1 MKTQKK
7 TLRGIVTSSIF
18 ALSLVTGLVPATALA
33 YAAESAPQVINDLV
47 QVAPGEQSTADEG
60 VENANADAVQS
71 DVASDANVG
80 ESFNAANPSDNGSA
94 SDSTNAPAQSEG
106 AEQSEQGS
114 AAPALPTSGYTTIN
128 PDRIS
133 ATVALNAEETVVVGD
148 VEYEGLTY
156 RINEDGETA
165 TLIGFGTS
173 KPSGNLVIPSRI
185 ATTGKL
191 YTVTNIGSTKAG
203 GGGSLR

>member
-7 TLRGIVTSSIF
+7 TFRGIVTSSIF
-18 ALSLVTGLVPATALA
+18 ALSLVTGLVPAGALA

-47 QVAPGEQSTADEG
+47 QVAPGAQSAGDDTNGAS
-60 VENANADAVQS
+60 ENAADINEPTNASVQNDDANS
-71 DVASDANVG
+71 GESNTEASDA
-80 ESFNAANPSDNGSA
+80 SA
-94 SDSTNAPAQSEG
+94 SAPVQSESTEGSGVQTG
-106 AEQSEQGS
+106 A
-114 AAPALPTSGYTTIN
+114 TSGYTTIDTN
-128 PDRIS
+128 RIS